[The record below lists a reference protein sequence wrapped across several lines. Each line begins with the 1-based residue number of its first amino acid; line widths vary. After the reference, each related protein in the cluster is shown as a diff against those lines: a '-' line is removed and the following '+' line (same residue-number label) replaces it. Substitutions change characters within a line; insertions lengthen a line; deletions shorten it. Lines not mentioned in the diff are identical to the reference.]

1 MGFKMSWDVGDIESQ
16 LRRLVTEINSP
27 YNDGFT
33 ASTCKQDLY
42 RLKCLIDD
50 LYNSTPKFAGEEA
63 WERDRVYEIL
73 KK

>member
-1 MGFKMSWDVGDIESQ
+1 MGFKVSWDVGAIEHQ
-16 LRRLVTEINSP
+16 LRRLTTEINSP

-33 ASTCKQDLY
+33 ASTCKRELY
-42 RLKCLIDD
+42 RLKCLIED
-50 LYNSTPKFAGEEA
+50 LYNSTPKFVDEET